1 VIRTGRKRP
10 GSPAD
15 SGARVDRLQVVHSAF
30 CLSPSIDP
38 AGRQLTPAAAASR
51 TGAKSHARRACL
63 LLPRGLAACP
73 AGCPA
78 PTTHHVARI
87 RIAPRARGSRRSA
100 FRSTRRHTDT
110 QAAGGAYGA
119 HRIFF
124 RDPAGARRRLRACA
138 CGWLK
143 WKARYRAR
151 AEHKPTWCSLSCAA
165 VRWCRAV
172 PPGRYRRPGRC
183 RRLVTHHVPS
193 SVPGVVVYGVLLLPV
208 QIHRG
213 LCRCRERIM
222 QVQPCTEFVRFA
234 CALIITARHFV
245 NPWLYQNA

>member
-1 VIRTGRKRP
+1 LSTRLSAFLRPSIRPVGSSHLPPRHRGPERKATHDGRAFCCLAASPRALPAALPPPPITSLAFASHP
-10 GSPAD
+10 GPGD
-15 SGARVDRLQVVHSAF
+15 HGARHSGPLA
-30 CLSPSIDP
+30 DT
-38 AGRQLTPAAAASR
+38 LTHRRRGVR
-51 TGAKSHARRACL
+51 T
-63 LLPRGLAACP
+63 
-73 AGCPA
+73 
-78 PTTHHVARI
+78 ARI
-87 RIAPRARGSRRSA
+87 V
-100 FRSTRRHTDT
+100 F
-110 QAAGGAYGA
+110 
-119 HRIFF
+119 FF